1 LFYSS
6 ERRSLDESGCYYG
19 WFDDHILDVMNKQ
32 LIEDE
37 QHDNPMDVAALKER
51 MNGFI
56 HNDYDAYLIS
66 GRRRD
71 QNEDIMAEP
80 A

>member
-1 LFYSS
+1 
-6 ERRSLDESGCYYG
+6 
-19 WFDDHILDVMNKQ
+19 MNKQ